1 MRTGAPDSAE
11 RETHAGWRVFS
22 TAKERANFG
31 RDLRCVRFEG
41 EVSGIEKA
49 DNGVW
54 NVAFERLRAGRQK
67 EGIVLAPYGEE
78 ARLVSTEIGLEG
90 RIERDIALVVAK
102 KIELQLV
109 GAGAGQVEVIK
120 RIAVRR
126 DSRRGTVKLTE
137 SRLGGS

>member
-1 MRTGAPDSAE
+1 MRFE
-11 RETHAGWRVFS
+11 RE
-22 TAKERANFG
+22 
-31 RDLRCVRFEG
+31 
-41 EVSGIEKA
+41 VSSVEEPDDSPWDVSLECLGA
-49 DNGVW
+49 
-54 NVAFERLRAGRQK
+54 RRQ
-67 EGIVLAPYGEE
+67 EEWIVLPPNRQERRPVGAEI
-78 ARLVSTEIGLEG
+78 LVEG